1 MRKFKYILPF
11 MLILTAGIFAFGTV
25 CEEESAVKAADIDIC
40 NAAEEQETSGYL
52 FRVKEGAVPSDRE
65 GIRYLGN
72 STYSAESKEDIY
84 EAFQEDDVEYA
95 EESFLLS
102 MLSYSAVPDD
112 KYYGT
117 YQDNLRA
124 MNVPYAWE
132 QGVFGDKSVTV
143 AVIDSGLAAGH
154 EDIDY
159 THVLKGKSYVP
170 GQSQITDGDGHG
182 TFVSGII
189 MADQNNGKGIA
200 GIVPDVC
207 LLPLK
212 VLTAEETH
220 TEIR

>member
-11 MLILTAGIFAFGTV
+11 ILILTAGIFAFGTV

-102 MLSYSAVPDD
+102 ML
-112 KYYGT
+112 
-117 YQDNLRA
+117 
-124 MNVPYAWE
+124 
-132 QGVFGDKSVTV
+132 
-143 AVIDSGLAAGH
+143 
-154 EDIDY
+154 
-159 THVLKGKSYVP
+159 
-170 GQSQITDGDGHG
+170 
-182 TFVSGII
+182 
-189 MADQNNGKGIA
+189 
-200 GIVPDVC
+200 
-207 LLPLK
+207 
-212 VLTAEETH
+212 
-220 TEIR
+220 